1 MKWETHKG
9 ITNLLGLWTP
19 TLEKLRDQAT
29 PEEGGVGPCGTLTLI
44 VSGLA
49 GKLGCVKSP
58 VLVKNCGQLLCKEL
72 SAAAGVP

>member
-1 MKWETHKG
+1 MKWETHRGGTKPM
-9 ITNLLGLWTP
+9 GLWTP
-19 TLEKLRDQAT
+19 TLEKLRYQAT